1 MKLIKEGLVNRTMVK
16 RITCKLCCAVLEITP
31 KDCERAENSLHFSI
45 KCPSCQK
52 VCIFH
57 AREVDP
63 LFWLNM
69 NVYK

>member
-1 MKLIKEGLVNRTMVK
+1 MKVIKEGLGNLPMVK
-16 RITCKLCCAVLEITP
+16 RITCKLCSAVLEITP
-31 KDCERAENSLHFSI
+31 KDCERAEGSFNFSI
-45 KCPSCQK
+45 KCPSCKK

-57 AREVDP
+57 TREVGP